1 MNDYHDYKVWREV
14 ELYKHV
20 EYLGEHQEYQ
30 PEDLLE
36 ISSKLM
42 AKAKEEGLQGC
53 YLKFTS
59 TMEPYED
66 YLGPVALIICG
77 FRKLNSKEKAEQ
89 KRDEAI
95 STLAKEKGITFH
107 EASTLMSLKER
118 GKL

>member
-1 MNDYHDYKVWREV
+1 MSNYHDYKVWREV
-14 ELYKHV
+14 ELHTHA

-77 FRKLNSKEKAEQ
+77 YRKLNSKEKAAQ

-95 STLAKEKGITFH
+95 TTLSEEKGITFY
-107 EASTLMSLKER
+107 EAATLMSLKER